1 MNERMNECKE
11 RKEKTEL
18 GRMLHSIKLTQSLK
32 FFAFSYSKLRNKYTN
47 MHIYIYT
54 HVCVCV
60 YLYIPP
66 FLPLTHIHRQHIW
79 PPTLGISVS
88 LITAYSAGYT
98 EALLIPA
105 LA

>member
-60 YLYIPP
+60 FIHPSLSATHTHTQTTYLASNFGDLSIPNY
-66 FLPLTHIHRQHIW
+66 
-79 PPTLGISVS
+79 S
-88 LITAYSAGYT
+88 L
-98 EALLIPA
+98 
-105 LA
+105 